1 MTELG
6 QKLTEAR
13 EAKGL
18 SIDQLHEIT
27 KIQKRHLVAIEEGNY
42 NVLPGTFYA
51 RAFIKQYAD
60 AVGLN
65 GEELLVEYQSTIPQS
80 EKHDVPQVSTGQKT
94 QETMQKS
101 SSWPIADHM
110 PKILIALLV
119 IAFGVVVWFVIQAL
133 TGKDDRQVPNA
144 QSEKIEVQKAKNSPL
159 DTKKDEEKAEEP
171 KKEEP
176 KKEEPKKEEPKKEEP
191 KKEEPKKEEPKKEE
205 PKKEEPKKEEPKKEE
220 QKGQPAGENEI
231 KLVGTDKITS
241 TLEIHNN
248 KALELEITTKDASYI
263 GIKNEAGND
272 IFSGTLQAGQTQK
285 YDLSTAKEVNLN
297 IGSAPN
303 VEFKLNG
310 QVVTFPLNPEEN
322 YHQKFL
328 IKNQGI
334 GQPAQ

>member
-6 QKLTEAR
+6 QKLKEAR

-42 NVLPGTFYA
+42 DVLPGAFYA

-60 AVGLN
+60 AAGLN

-80 EKHDVPQVSTGQKT
+80 ENRDVPQVSTGQKT

-101 SSWPIADHM
+101 SSLPMADHM

-133 TGKDDRQVPNA
+133 TGKDDGRVPA
-144 QSEKIEVQKAKNSPL
+144 TQSEKIEVKKAENSPL
-159 DTKKDEEKAEEP
+159 DTKKDEAKAEET

-191 KKEEPKKEEPKKEE
+191 T
-205 PKKEEPKKEEPKKEE
+205 
-220 QKGQPAGENEI
+220 GQQEV
-231 KLVGTDKITS
+231 KVVGTSGKVS

-248 KALELEITTKDASYI
+248 KTLELEISAKGTSYVDVKDD
-263 GIKNEAGND
+263 AGNE
-272 IFSGTLQAGQTQK
+272 ILNTTVQSGQTEK
-285 YDLSTAKEVNLN
+285 RDLSTAKEVRLN
-297 IGSAPN
+297 IGNATN
-303 VEFKLNG
+303 VEVKLNG
-310 QVVTFPLNPEEN
+310 QVVAYPLDPEKEL
-322 YHQKFL
+322 HQRL
-328 IKNQGI
+328 VIKNQGVE
-334 GQPAQ
+334 QPAQ

>member
-6 QKLTEAR
+6 QKLKETR

-42 NVLPGTFYA
+42 DVLPGAFYA

-65 GEELLVEYQSTIPQS
+65 GEELLVEHQSTIPQS
-80 EKHDVPQVSTGQKT
+80 EKREVPQVSTGQKT

-110 PKILIALLV
+110 PKILVALLV
-119 IAFGVVVWFVIQAL
+119 IAVGVVIWFVFQAL
-133 TGKDDRQVPNA
+133 TGKDDEKVPSA
-144 QSEKIEVQKAKNSPL
+144 QSEKIEVQKAKDSPL
-159 DTKKDEEKAEEP
+159 DTKKDEVKAEEP

-176 KKEEPKKEEPKKEEP
+176 KKEEPKKEE
-191 KKEEPKKEEPKKEE
+191 
-205 PKKEEPKKEEPKKEE
+205 
-220 QKGQPAGENEI
+220 QPAQPTGQQEV
-231 KLVGTDKITS
+231 KVVGTTGKVS

-248 KALELEITTKDASYI
+248 KTLELEISAKGTSYVDVKDD
-263 GIKNEAGND
+263 AGNE
-272 IFSGTLQAGQTQK
+272 ILNTTVQSGQTEK
-285 YDLSTAKEVNLN
+285 RDVSTLKEVRLN

-303 VEFKLNG
+303 VEIKLNG
-310 QVVTFPLNPEEN
+310 QVLAFPLDPQKE
-322 YHQKFL
+322 YHQRL
-328 IKNQGI
+328 VIKNQGI
-334 GQPAQ
+334 E

>member
-6 QKLTEAR
+6 QKLKETR

-42 NVLPGTFYA
+42 DVLPGAFYA

-65 GEELLVEYQSTIPQS
+65 GEELLVEHQSTIPQS
-80 EKHDVPQVSTGQKT
+80 EKREVPQVSTGQKT

-110 PKILIALLV
+110 PKILVALLV
-119 IAFGVVVWFVIQAL
+119 IAVGVVIWFVFQAL
-133 TGKDDRQVPNA
+133 TGKDDEKVPSA
-144 QSEKIEVQKAKNSPL
+144 QSEKIEVQKAKDSPL
-159 DTKKDEEKAEEP
+159 DTEKDEVKAEEP

-176 KKEEPKKEEPKKEEP
+176 KKEEPKKEE
-191 KKEEPKKEEPKKEE
+191 
-205 PKKEEPKKEEPKKEE
+205 
-220 QKGQPAGENEI
+220 QPAQPTGQQEV
-231 KLVGTDKITS
+231 KVVGTTGKVS

-248 KALELEITTKDASYI
+248 KTLELEISAKGTSYVDVKDD
-263 GIKNEAGND
+263 AGNE
-272 IFSGTLQAGQTQK
+272 ILNTTVQSGQTEK
-285 YDLSTAKEVNLN
+285 RDVSTLKEVRLN

-303 VEFKLNG
+303 VEIKLNG
-310 QVVTFPLNPEEN
+310 QVLAFPLDPQKE
-322 YHQKFL
+322 YHQRL
-328 IKNQGI
+328 VIKNQGI
-334 GQPAQ
+334 EQPAQ

>member
-42 NVLPGTFYA
+42 DVLPGAFYA

-80 EKHDVPQVSTGQKT
+80 EKREVPQVSTGQKT

-133 TGKDDRQVPNA
+133 TGKDDRQVQNA

-159 DTKKDEEKAEEP
+159 DTKKDEAKAEEP

-176 KKEEPKKEEPKKEEP
+176 KKEEPKKEE
-191 KKEEPKKEEPKKEE
+191 
-205 PKKEEPKKEEPKKEE
+205 
-220 QKGQPAGENEI
+220 QPAQPTGQQEV
-231 KLVGTDKITS
+231 KVVGTSGKVS

-248 KALELEITTKDASYI
+248 KTLELEISAKGASYVDV
-263 GIKNEAGND
+263 KDDAGNE
-272 IFSGTLQAGQTQK
+272 ILNTTVQSGQTEK
-285 YDLSTAKEVNLN
+285 RDLSTVKELRLN

-303 VEFKLNG
+303 VEIKLNG
-310 QVVTFPLNPEEN
+310 QVVTFPLDPAKE
-322 YHQKFL
+322 YHQRL
-328 IKNQGI
+328 VIKNQGI
-334 GQPAQ
+334 GQAAQ